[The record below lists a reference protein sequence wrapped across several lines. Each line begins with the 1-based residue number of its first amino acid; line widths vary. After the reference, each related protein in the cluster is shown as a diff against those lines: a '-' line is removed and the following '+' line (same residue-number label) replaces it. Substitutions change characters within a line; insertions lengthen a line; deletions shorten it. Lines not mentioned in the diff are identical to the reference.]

1 MLNIFFYWFEFTS
14 HVSLL
19 TNSFPFNPQTAS
31 CLAATTNNLFI
42 PQISNSE
49 IFPAYS
55 SFKIFLPRFQ
65 LIR

>member
-1 MLNIFFYWFEFTS
+1 MLNIFFQDNEAI
-14 HVSLL
+14 
-19 TNSFPFNPQTAS
+19 Q
-31 CLAATTNNLFI
+31 FI